1 MRRYSIPLLAL
12 VIGFSGFLA
21 SCASS
26 GPSVA
31 SAAATQKVRK
41 ERTVTVKVPVL
52 VKESSYYSD
61 GQLDGYIVYKYDPTN
76 KFLIEKDSYDAS
88 LNTPMERVVSEWKN
102 GLLADDI
109 YYNRDSKVTLRHD
122 YGYDAAGRLL
132 SDKVTDGKA
141 QSTSSST
148 YDYDAAGNKIRW
160 RAFDG
165 SGLLKAVTDYSYGSP
180 GADGK
185 SQLLLIDMKD
195 PAGVSTGTIKLSYD
209 PDGKLLRRDYLN
221 PDGSIQ
227 KSEVYVY
234 ASSAPG
240 ALVAMELRR
249 ADGSLAGKTVYENG
263 DLGQVL
269 TATDSDGSG
278 AVRGVTK
285 YEYMVRED
293 SVTQVY
299 YE

>member
-1 MRRYSIPLLAL
+1 MRRSSIPLLAL
-12 VIGFSGFLA
+12 AIGLSSFLA

-26 GPSVA
+26 GPP
-31 SAAATQKVRK
+31 AAAQKVRK

-61 GQLDGYIVYKYDPTN
+61 GQLDGYVVYKYDPTN
-76 KFLIEKDSYDAS
+76 KFLVEKDSFDAS
-88 LNTPMERVVSEWKN
+88 QDAPMERVVSEWKN
-102 GLLADDI
+102 GLLGDDI
-109 YYNRDSKVTLRHD
+109 YYDRDGKVKLRHD
-122 YGYDAAGRLL
+122 YGYDASRRLV
-132 SDKVTDGKA
+132 SDKVSDGKG
-141 QSTSSST
+141 QPSSSST
-148 YDYDAAGNKIRW
+148 YDYDAAGNKVNW

-165 SGLLKAVTDYSYGSP
+165 SGLLKAVTDYVHGST
-180 GADGK
+180 GAEGK
-185 SQLLLIDMKD
+185 APLLLIDMKD

-209 PDGKLLRRDYLN
+209 SDGNLLRRDYLG

-227 KSEVYVY
+227 KSEIYVY

-240 ALVAMELRR
+240 APVAMELHR
-249 ADGSLAGKTVYENG
+249 ADGSLAEKTAYANG

-285 YEYMVRED
+285 YEYIVRED